1 MKKYFF
7 AFLILGLAFSQSLF
21 AQEQEDTPTYY
32 KQAPKT
38 FSYGLRTGVSTS
50 ILLIEP
56 DDSFGTRQIK
66 FGFVAG
72 GFLRYQ
78 LSEHFSLQLDAMYAQ
93 RGGKYD
99 VNGQIKLDFIDPEF
113 KLIFDTNTQMGKS
126 LNIKWDIFAGFEP
139 SVLVSAKFNDTD
151 IQDSLNKVSF
161 NVLVGSSLYLG
172 RFVLSSNIKLGL
184 NDLSKQL
191 AFDTTEVSLKTV
203 TSQTTIAY
211 RFGGTKK

>member
-1 MKKYFF
+1 MKNYLL
-7 AFLILGLAFSQSLF
+7 AFLFIGTFFTQSLF
-21 AQEQEDTPTYY
+21 AQETEELTYY

-50 ILLIEP
+50 ILLIDP
-56 DDSFGTRQIK
+56 DDSFGTQQIK
-66 FGFVAG
+66 FGFVGG

-78 LSEHFSLQLDAMYAQ
+78 MNEHFSVQFDAIYAQ

-99 VNGQIKLDFIDPEF
+99 VNGQIKLDFLDPTF
-113 KLIFDTNTQMGKS
+113 KLIFDTNTQLGKS
-126 LNIKWDIFAGFEP
+126 LNIKWDIFAGVEP
-139 SVLVSAKFNDTD
+139 SILLSAKFNDTD
-151 IQDSLNKVSF
+151 IQANFNKVSF

-184 NDLSKQL
+184 NDLSNQL
-191 AFDTTEVSLKTV
+191 AFDTTEVSLRTV